1 MRRLPV
7 MPTPNTAESRCGP
20 ALECVLENEVVKKSK
35 RFLSLRRNILIFLAV
50 AGPGIITANVDNDAG
65 GILTYS
71 QAGASF
77 GYTLLW
83 TLVPITVALIVVQEM
98 VARMGV
104 VSGKG
109 LADLIREEYGFRTTF
124 FLMLMLLTADLGN
137 TISEFAGLASGMS
150 VLGVSRYIVVPLG
163 ALLVWLLV
171 VKGTYPLVEKVF
183 LVACL
188 FYIAYPIS
196 CFLAHPD
203 WTLAARDTLAP
214 TFRFNTDYIYMI
226 LGLVG
231 TTIAPWMQFY
241 LQSAMVEKGVEVK
254 NYRQSRWDVII
265 GCMMT
270 DITAFFIIA
279 ACAATIYA
287 TGHREISDAGQAAM
301 ALRPLAG
308 RAAEALFAFGLC
320 NASLFSAC
328 ILPLATA
335 YYVCEGLGFEAGI
348 NKRPREAPVFYSL
361 YTGLI
366 VFGALAVI
374 VLSQSKQ
381 IPVILLSQVINGI
394 LLPFVLIFMLRLVN
408 RKDLMGDYRN
418 TRVFNAIAWT
428 TCVVMIVL
436 TAAWIITSALPG

>member
-1 MRRLPV
+1 MLNRKRL
-7 MPTPNTAESRCGP
+7 SR
-20 ALECVLENEVVKKSK
+20 
-35 RFLSLRRNILIFLAV
+35 LRRNLLLFLAV
-50 AGPGIITANVDNDAG
+50 VGPGIITANVDNDAG

-77 GYTLLW
+77 GYSLLW
-83 TLVPITVALIVVQEM
+83 TLIPITIALIVVQEM

-124 FLMLMLLTADLGN
+124 FLMLMLLAADLGN
-137 TISEFAGLASGMS
+137 TISEFAGLASGMA
-150 VLGVSRYIVVPLG
+150 VLGVSRYVVVPLG

-171 VKGTYPLVEKVF
+171 VKGTYRVVEKVF

-188 FYIAYPIS
+188 FYVAYPIS
-196 CFLAHPD
+196 CFLAHPR
-203 WTLAARDTLAP
+203 WSTAVRNTLAP
-214 TFRFNTDYIYMI
+214 SFHFSSPYLYMI
-226 LGLVG
+226 IGLVG

-241 LQSAMVEKGVEVK
+241 LQSAVVEKGIEVK
-254 NYRQSRWDVII
+254 NYRQSQWDVII
-265 GCMMT
+265 GCFMT
-270 DITAFFIIA
+270 DIVAFFIIV

-287 TGHREISDAGQAAM
+287 SGPRELSDAAQAAL

-335 YYVCEGLGFEAGI
+335 YYVCEGLGFESGI
-348 NKRPREAPVFYSL
+348 NKRPREAPAFYAL

-366 VFGALAVI
+366 AFGALAVMA
-374 VLSQSKQ
+374 LSQNMQ

-408 RKDLMGDYRN
+408 REDLMGDYRN
-418 TRVFNAIAWT
+418 SRVFNAIAWT
-428 TCVVMIVL
+428 TCIVMIGL
-436 TAAWIITSALPG
+436 TLIWVVSSFVPVHLTR